1 MFNKILRQL
10 SQLNYILI
18 IENGVCKF
26 KNTETEKIALSFPS
40 NEKIR
45 VKEKILLDFYLE
57 LKEELELV
65 DNQKRD

>member
-10 SQLNYILI
+10 SHLNYILI
-18 IENGVCKF
+18 VENGVCKL
-26 KNTETEKIALSFPS
+26 KNTETEEIALSFPS

-45 VKEKILLDFYLE
+45 AKEKILLDFYLE

-65 DNQKRD
+65 D

>member
-57 LKEELELV
+57 LKEVLELV
-65 DNQKRD
+65 D

>member
-10 SQLNYILI
+10 SHLNYILI
-18 IENGVCKF
+18 VENGVCKL
-26 KNTETEKIALSFPS
+26 KNTETEEVVLSFPS

-65 DNQKRD
+65 D

>member
-18 IENGVCKF
+18 IENGVCKL
-26 KNTETEKIALSFPS
+26 KNTETEEVALSFPS
-40 NEKIR
+40 NEKLR
-45 VKEKILLDFYLE
+45 VEEKILLDFYLE

-65 DNQKRD
+65 D